1 MMAEAPP
8 GHAQSPPLVVGIV
21 NCTPDSFYDGG
32 RHAGTTAAIAHSQRL
47 VSEGA
52 DWLDIGGESTRPGAA
67 AVDAEEEA
75 RRVLPVIEALAG
87 SIPLSIDTTKPS
99 VAAAAL
105 SAGATILNDVRGL
118 VDKELAAVSADAWA
132 TIVMHSRGTPKTM
145 GTLANYE
152 DVVAH
157 VVHWLEAA
165 AERSRSVHTWID
177 PGIGFAKNAAQSLAL
192 LRRTDALVRTGWPV
206 CIGASRKSF
215 IGKTLGIESAANR
228 LPGSLAA
235 VAAAYHGGA
244 RLFRVHDVAETR
256 QHVDLLHAINHP
268 PETTR

>member
-1 MMAEAPP
+1 MMAVAPP
-8 GHAQSPPLVVGIV
+8 RPAHSRPLVVGIV

-32 RHAGTTAAIAHSQRL
+32 RHGGAAGAIAHGERL
-47 VSEGA
+47 VDEGA

-67 AVDAEEEA
+67 PVDAEEEA
-75 RRVLPVIEALAG
+75 RRVLPIIQALTG
-87 SIPLSIDTTKPS
+87 SVPLSIDTTKPA

-105 SAGATILNDVRGL
+105 AAGATILNDVRGL
-118 VDKELAAVSADAWA
+118 IDGELAAVSADAWA
-132 TIVMHSRGTPKTM
+132 TIVMHSRGTPQTM
-145 GTLANYE
+145 GDMANYD

-165 AERSRSVHTWID
+165 AARSRSAHTWID
-177 PGIGFAKNAAQSLAL
+177 PGIGFAKSAAQSLAL
-192 LRRTDALVRTGWPV
+192 LRCTDALVGTGWPV

-215 IGKTLGIESAANR
+215 IGDTLGIPAAEDR

-235 VAAAYHGGA
+235 VASAYHGGA

-268 PETTR
+268 TETTR